1 MTITEV
7 FPTNATITAK
17 TTDNNTNVAT
27 AAVGANNSSNNNVLH
42 FLGLQ
47 EQQRDD
53 GNKNASI
60 ATNETA
66 MAATLQPTIR
76 GGMTAEVGQNL

>member
-7 FPTNATITAK
+7 FPTNATK
-17 TTDNNTNVAT
+17 TTENQTDDAANNNSNSNNNNTNVL
-27 AAVGANNSSNNNVLH
+27 S
-42 FLGLQ
+42 FLGLK
-47 EQQRDD
+47 QQQQDNS
-53 GNKNASI
+53 NKNASI

-76 GGMTAEVGQNL
+76 GGMTAEVWL

>member
-7 FPTNATITAK
+7 FPTNATK
-17 TTDNNTNVAT
+17 TTENQTDDAVNNSNNNNTNVL
-27 AAVGANNSSNNNVLH
+27 S
-42 FLGLQ
+42 FLGLK
-47 EQQRDD
+47 QQQQDNS
-53 GNKNASI
+53 NKNASI

-76 GGMTAEVGQNL
+76 GGMTAEVWL